1 MWRPLSYKQAGEGL
15 RGWGRRRRLSSG
27 GVAKRVTK
35 RVPAVLEKSR
45 CRARP
50 RIHRSREHG
59 VEPVTQSLGDEA
71 NRAPR
76 RRKRLAESFVPS
88 HLYVYNLMN
97 AGSALSAL
105 LRSAEQQAQQ
115 VRHVEL
121 ELAAMREIVAGLQ
134 SSFEEKLSA
143 IADGAA
149 LQQVWVP
156 FRLKR
161 SESVEDAI

>member
-1 MWRPLSYKQAGEGL
+1 MKRTAH
-15 RGWGRRRRLSSG
+15 RG
-27 GVAKRVTK
+27 
-35 RVPAVLEKSR
+35 
-45 CRARP
+45 
-50 RIHRSREHG
+50 
-59 VEPVTQSLGDEA
+59 
-71 NRAPR
+71 
-76 RRKRLAESFVPS
+76 LAESFVPS